1 MAAITDVIHPFK
13 TTLKEPKV
21 LDLRSKSRKKIYI
34 KSAIATIYDD
44 GINCIDIPVWGYAKR
59 RNGKAKYLGPSII
72 VAKDKTID
80 ITWINALKGDDPA
93 INQKADHLLFPA
105 IASSYTENIGA
116 AIPQNRIGVEAD
128 AEPTMGHDCQA
139 RFSTHLHGGKV
150 ATGSDGMPESM
161 IMPGQREL
169 CRYENK
175 QRATMLWYHDH
186 AMHTTR
192 LHAYAG
198 MAGAWIITDNEEAKL
213 SLPTKGLAL
222 VIQDR
227 NLTISN
233 DGTTNPGAHKTPD
246 EIDADSSILFNNSNV
261 QLLHKV
267 ESGDGPLE
275 FAGPLTLVNGKIW
288 PVTDVDGDWY
298 RLRILNGANSR
309 TYSLLFAERTGD
321 AINGY
326 TYSTVNVDTQQIGS
340 DGGLFA
346 APVQLTENLIL
357 APAERADLLVN
368 FAPLAGKDIV
378 VLNAAEA
385 PFANSTPIDV
395 FARLN
400 NGDYGTGGTPELC
413 TDRTPYPE
421 VMMFRVAANTTT
433 STYDFMQL
441 CDRFTNLALLTSA
454 TKTSYEHELPQ
465 FDAVKD
471 KVRTV
476 AIVEKTTAMGPVL
489 VLWELLTAAEL
500 NSDSPVL
507 RPGKS
512 VILDGISYYPVAER
526 FQDPVSYIVKYGS
539 TERWRFINLT
549 ADTHPM
555 HMHLVQ
561 FVPAARKSIESILAI
576 APQHVIDAI
585 VTEWGCEDT
594 ALVNQLIS
602 SLASGDD
609 IMLSD
614 YTGAGIGD
622 LILALTGNLKTGYHM
637 RTGDAV
643 NIGSAGNGM
652 EDNEICFKD
661 TVRVNPGEIV
671 EVDATFDGYCGRYV
685 YHCHLLEHEDHDMM
699 RQFVVTR
706 DDVMHHGMP
715 GISVG
720 NN

>member
-13 TTLKEPKV
+13 TTLIEPKL

-44 GINCIDIPVWGYAKR
+44 GINSIDIPVWGYAKR

-72 VAKDKTID
+72 TSKDRTVD

-93 INQKADHLLFPA
+93 INQKADRLLFPA
-105 IASSYTENIGA
+105 IASNYTENIGA

-128 AEPTMGHDCQA
+128 AEPTMGHHCQA

-222 VIQDR
+222 VVQDR

-326 TYSTVNVDTQQIGS
+326 TYSDVHVNTQQIGS

-385 PFANSTPIDV
+385 PFANAARQPFTPALGGATPPTIDV
-395 FARLN
+395 FKRLN
-400 NGDYGTGGTPELC
+400 DGDYGNGPNGSPELC
-413 TDRTPYPE
+413 EDRTPYPE
-421 VMMFRVAANTTT
+421 VMMFSVRAAIPEPDGSLPPAPYSFPLLATRFAALKATGNSSFDIEKPDITTQT
-433 STYDFMQL
+433 
-441 CDRFTNLALLTSA
+441 
-454 TKTSYEHELPQ
+454 
-465 FDAVKD
+465 
-471 KVRTV
+471 RTI
-476 AIVEKTTAMGPVL
+476 AIVEKNMIFTMPNGDVVDNTVL
-489 VLWELLTAAEL
+489 VLWELQTADEL
-500 NSDSPVL
+500 ANQSSAILETTQTV
-507 RPGKS
+507 S
-512 VILDGISYYPVAER
+512 VDGQTYYVVAER
-526 FQDPVSYIVKYGS
+526 FQDPVSFIVKYGTS
-539 TERWRFINLT
+539 ERWRFINLT

-561 FVPAARKSIESILAI
+561 FIAVSRRLITEVNNQKSELNDKGELPILDLTTQAI
-576 APQHVIDAI
+576 ADGTT
-585 VTEWGCEDT
+585 VT
-594 ALVNQLIS
+594 
-602 SLASGDD
+602 
-609 IMLSD
+609 IMTNAD
-614 YTGAGIGD
+614 EVAGTGLD
-622 LILALTGNLKTGYHM
+622 
-637 RTGDAV
+637 
-643 NIGSAGNGM
+643 
-652 EDNEICFKD
+652 ENEKGLKD
-661 TVRVNPGEIV
+661 TIRVNPGEMV
-671 EVDATFDGYCGRYV
+671 EVEAKFNGYCGRYV

-699 RQFVVTR
+699 RQFIVTR
-706 DDVMHHGMP
+706 DDLGHHGMP
-715 GISVG
+715 DISVRK
-720 NN
+720 N